1 MMATVKSKVVS
12 VLRQLS
18 AENNRVNSGNNPGLC
33 YYAAG
38 KILFNEEAAEELLHL
53 GDKKRK
59 LPSET
64 QLHNINIILASDDVG
79 QPRLRAYTGF
89 TRDPSRAVVILG
101 IT

>member
-38 KILFNEEAAEELLHL
+38 KILFNEEATEELLHL

-64 QLHNINIILASDDVG
+64 QLHNINNILASDDVG

-89 TRDPSRAVVILG
+89 ARDPSRAVVILG